1 MTNTPTFCRSGLIFL
16 GCALLALPCGA
27 GAQDFLNALKQG
39 AAVQRRAATTGE
51 PAQLPTPAASA
62 AGSDTATPAET
73 PAPAPAPI
81 PGGKPFRVPMPTG
94 NVSAEAPAT
103 ETPKPA
109 TAPLAAPILPTKAKP
124 VTVDPV
130 PIVTTEGGV
139 RVAAPPE
146 ANAKPVPGVILRF
159 ENADITDV
167 VQAIMG
173 DALKLNYMIDPTVQ
187 GRITLQST
195 GNVSAGD
202 LYNILESV
210 LQLHGIAIV
219 RDGKLYKVIRDVQA
233 NRDATLTAAG
243 TNSPVVQVIPLQ
255 FVQASALLA
264 SVKTVLGQQALVA
277 NDPTNRHLIVVDRA
291 QNVAKVLEIVSM
303 LDVDYLARV
312 RIRLVDIVK
321 GDATELAKEMDT
333 LFRTSGLFNWPGT
346 EGNKVYFLPIMRMN
360 AILVAAANDS
370 MAEAAEKWIRTL
382 DDEPKNGLGATV
394 HVYPVIN
401 SNAAHLADL
410 LRQLYG
416 GAPTPSVGPAQQPSS
431 SLSSPTGQT
440 GALGATTSGSTTAS
454 DPSRVVL
461 RGSST
466 GSTLAGNVQIIADEA
481 TNSLVIRASPQDYLQ
496 IRRIIDRIDTV
507 ARQVLI
513 QVMVAEVDLSDKLQ
527 YGVEWW
533 LKGLK
538 FSANGKTSNAQ
549 AALDTGLIA
558 PTVNPLTTAVP
569 ENTSTGFNYLI
580 FNKAGDITGLFNLLA
595 TNTNVNI
602 LSAPHVLASDGKTAK
617 IEVGTEE
624 PVVTQTVSTPTSTI
638 SGATTTT
645 SNSVQYR
652 PTGILLEVK
661 PTINASGLVNLNMT
675 QEVSSRG
682 TDVTVGGSS
691 YPSFTKR
698 KVSTEVTIEEGKT
711 LVVAGLIQD
720 RGDKSNQGVPLLKD
734 VPIFGT
740 LFGTQK
746 KLTDKTELLIAITPF
761 VVRDKTEAEKITRD
775 FRESLG
781 ELKQRLGTL
790 KLMKP
795 AVEPVEV
802 TP

>member
-1 MTNTPTFCRSGLIFL
+1 MTDMLKSRCLSLALCGMIC
-16 GCALLALPCGA
+16 CALPQAAAAQGLLEALQKQQAKRAQA
-27 GAQDFLNALKQG
+27 G
-39 AAVQRRAATTGE
+39 
-51 PAQLPTPAASA
+51 ASA
-62 AGSDTATPAET
+62 AETPP
-73 PAPAPAPI
+73 PAPA
-81 PGGKPFRVPMPTG
+81 V
-94 NVSAEAPAT
+94 
-103 ETPKPA
+103 
-109 TAPLAAPILPTKAKP
+109 PLA
-124 VTVDPV
+124 
-130 PIVTTEGGV
+130 
-139 RVAAPPE
+139 
-146 ANAKPVPGVILRF
+146 AKPVPAPSLGPARPVPAAPVAAVAVDQAPVVGKENGVRIARPPEASAKSVPGTILRF
-159 ENADITDV
+159 ENADIHDV
-167 VQAIMG
+167 VQAILG
-173 DALKLNYMIDPTVQ
+173 DALRLNYLVDPTVQ

-195 GNVSAGD
+195 GNVSAAD
-202 LYNILESV
+202 IYNILENA
-210 LQLHGIAIV
+210 LQLHGISIV

-233 NRDATLTAAG
+233 NRDVGLTAAG
-243 TNSPVVQVIPLQ
+243 ESSPVTQVIPLQ

-264 SVKTVLGQQALVA
+264 SAKSVLGQQALVA

-291 QNVAKVLEIVSM
+291 QNVAKVIELVAM

-312 RIRLVDIVK
+312 RIRLVDIAK

-346 EGNKVYFLPIMRMN
+346 EGNKVYFLPIVRMN

-370 MAEAAEKWIRTL
+370 MIDAAEKWIRTL
-382 DDEPKNGLGATV
+382 DDEPKNGLGAMV
-394 HVYPVIN
+394 HVYPVNN
-401 SNAAHLADL
+401 SNATHLANL

-416 GAPTPSVGPAQQPSS
+416 GAATQTTGPAQQPSS
-431 SLSSPTGQT
+431 SLSSPTGQAQTPAT
-440 GALGATTSGSTTAS
+440 GPAATT

-461 RGSST
+461 RGSGAS
-466 GSTLAGNVQIIADEA
+466 GGNLAGNVQIIADEA

-513 QVMVAEVDLSDKLQ
+513 QVMVAEVELTDKLQ

-533 LKGLK
+533 LKNLT
-538 FSANGKTSNAQ
+538 FSSGGKSWAAQ
-549 AALDTGLIA
+549 AGLDTGLVSPAAAVSPVATA
-558 PTVNPLTTAVP
+558 PADGVA
-569 ENTSTGFNYLI
+569 SGFNYLI

-624 PVVTQTVSTPTSTI
+624 PVITQTVSTPTSTVG
-638 SGATTTT
+638 GATTTT

-675 QEVSSRG
+675 QEVSARG
-682 TDVTVGGSS
+682 TSVSVGGSI

-720 RGDKSNQGVPLLKD
+720 NGENAHQGVPFLKD
-734 VPIFGT
+734 VPVFGT
-740 LFGTQK
+740 LFGTK
-746 KLTDKTELLIAITPF
+746 SNTTKKTELLIAITPF
-761 VVRDKTEAEKITRD
+761 VVRNKTEAEQVSRE
-775 FRESLG
+775 FRESLAD
-781 ELKQRLGTL
+781 LKQRMGTL
-790 KLMKP
+790 KLMAP
-795 AVEPVEV
+795 GEQQAEV
-802 TP
+802 VPQ

>member
-1 MTNTPTFCRSGLIFL
+1 MTDNHKPCWPPLVLAGLI
-16 GCALLALPCGA
+16 LLASPLGA
-27 GAQDFLNALKQG
+27 GAQDFLQALKQG
-39 AAVQRRAATTGE
+39 ASAQRKAAAANA
-51 PAQLPTPAASA
+51 PAPTPPLPPAASPFSA
-62 AGSDTATPAET
+62 APVAQPVPAAKMAAPAAAAAQPQTVE
-73 PAPAPAPI
+73 PAP
-81 PGGKPFRVPMPTG
+81 V
-94 NVSAEAPAT
+94 V
-103 ETPKPA
+103 
-109 TAPLAAPILPTKAKP
+109 TK
-124 VTVDPV
+124 
-130 PIVTTEGGV
+130 EGGV
-139 RVAAPPE
+139 RVARPAE
-146 ANAKPVPGVILRF
+146 ASAKPVPGVILRF
-159 ENADITDV
+159 ENADIHDV
-167 VQAIMG
+167 VQAILG

-187 GRITLQST
+187 GRITLQSA
-195 GNVSAGD
+195 GNVSAAD
-202 LYNILESV
+202 IYNILESV
-210 LQLHGIAIV
+210 LQLHGISIV
-219 RDGKLYKVIRDVQA
+219 RDGKLYKIVRDVQA
-233 NRDATLTAAG
+233 NRDVGLTAAG
-243 TNSPVVQVIPLQ
+243 ENSPVVQVIPLQ

-264 SVKTVLGQQALVA
+264 SVKAVLGQQALVA

-291 QNVAKVLEIVSM
+291 QNVAKVLEIVAM

-312 RIRLVDIVK
+312 RIRLIDIAK

-346 EGNKVYFLPIMRMN
+346 EGNKVYFLPILRMN
-360 AILVAAANDS
+360 SILVAAANDS
-370 MAEAAEKWIRTL
+370 MIDAAEKWIRTL
-382 DDEPKNGLGATV
+382 DDEPKNGLGELV

-401 SNAAHLADL
+401 SNATHLANL

-416 GAPTPSVGPAQQPSS
+416 GAPTQTTGPAQQPSS

-440 GALGATTSGSTTAS
+440 ATPANTAQAGVAN

-461 RGSST
+461 RGSGAS
-466 GSTLAGNVQIIADEA
+466 GGNLAGNVQIIADEA

-513 QVMVAEVDLSDKLQ
+513 QVMVAEVGLSDKLQ

-538 FSANGKTSNAQ
+538 FSANGKTWNAQ
-549 AALDTGLIA
+549 AGLDTGLVSPA
-558 PTVNPLTTAVP
+558 ADANPVTTSP
-569 ENTSTGFNYLI
+569 GDNTGVASGFNYLI

-595 TNTNVNI
+595 TNTDVNI

-624 PVVTQTVSTPTSTI
+624 PVVTQTVSTPTSTV

-682 TDVTVGGSS
+682 TNVSVGGSI

-720 RGDKSNQGVPLLKD
+720 RGDKSNQGVPGLKD
-734 VPIFGT
+734 VPVFGA

-746 KLTDKTELLIAITPF
+746 NQTDKTELLIAITPF

-775 FRESLG
+775 FRESLTD
-781 ELKQRLGTL
+781 LKQRLGTL
-790 KLMKP
+790 QLMKP
-795 AVEPVEV
+795 ALQAVPEV

>member
-1 MTNTPTFCRSGLIFL
+1 MTDTRKSCWSALAFAGLVMFA
-16 GCALLALPCGA
+16 CPFGA
-27 GAQDFLNALKQG
+27 GAQDLMQVLKQN
-39 AAVQRRAATTGE
+39 AAAQRKAANLPE
-51 PAQLPTPAASA
+51 PAAAPVAPAPAA
-62 AGSDTATPAET
+62 PALAPT
-73 PAPAPAPI
+73 PAPAPAAPLSAA
-81 PGGKPFRVPMPTG
+81 PAAAKPAPALPQAQAAPAAAKV
-94 NVSAEAPAT
+94 EAPA
-103 ETPKPA
+103 
-109 TAPLAAPILPTKAKP
+109 P
-124 VTVDPV
+124 V
-130 PIVTTEGGV
+130 VTSDNGV
-139 RVAAPPE
+139 RVARPGE
-146 ANAKPVPGVILRF
+146 ASGKPVPGVILRF
-159 ENADITDV
+159 ENADINDV
-167 VQAIMG
+167 VQAILG
-173 DALKLNYMIDPTVQ
+173 DALKLNYMIDPTIQ
-187 GRITLQST
+187 GRITLQSA
-195 GNVSAGD
+195 GNVSAAD

-210 LQLHGIAIV
+210 LQLHGISIV
-219 RDGKLYKVIRDVQA
+219 RDGKLYKIVRDVQA
-233 NRDATLTAAG
+233 NRDVGLTAAG
-243 TNSPVVQVIPLQ
+243 ENSPVVQVIPLQ

-264 SVKTVLGQQALVA
+264 SVKAVLGQQAIVA

-291 QNVAKVLEIVSM
+291 QNVAKALEIVTM

-312 RIRLVDIVK
+312 RIRLIDIAK

-346 EGNKVYFLPIMRMN
+346 EGNKVYFLPILRMN

-370 MAEAAEKWIRTL
+370 MIEAAEKWIRTL
-382 DDEPKNGLGATV
+382 DDEPKNGLGAMV

-416 GAPTPSVGPAQQPSS
+416 AAPTPQTGPAQQPSS
-431 SLSSPTGQT
+431 SLSAPTGQ
-440 GALGATTSGSTTAS
+440 STTPGMTPTTTTNT

-461 RGSST
+461 RGSGAS
-466 GSTLAGNVQIIADEA
+466 GGTLAGNVQIIADES

-513 QVMVAEVDLSDKLQ
+513 QVMVAEIGLSDKLQ

-538 FSANGKTSNAQ
+538 FSANGKTWNAQ
-549 AALDTGLIA
+549 AGLDTGLVSPA
-558 PTVNPLTTAVP
+558 ADANPVTTSPGDNSGVA
-569 ENTSTGFNYLI
+569 SGFNYMI

-624 PVVTQTVSTPTSTI
+624 PVVTQTVSTPTSTV

-682 TDVTVGGSS
+682 TSVLVGGSS
-691 YPSFTKR
+691 YPVFTKR

-720 RGDKSNQGVPLLKD
+720 RGDKSNQGVPGLKD

-746 KLTDKTELLIAITPF
+746 NQTDKTELLIAITPF
-761 VVRDKTEAEKITRD
+761 VVRDKSEAEKITRD
-775 FRESLG
+775 FRESLTD
-781 ELKQRLGTL
+781 LKQRLGSL
-790 KLMKP
+790 QLMKP
-795 AVEPVEV
+795 AIQQSEV

>member
-1 MTNTPTFCRSGLIFL
+1 MTDKLKSRCLSLALCGMIC
-16 GCALLALPCGA
+16 CALPQAAAAQGLLEALQKQQAKRAQA
-27 GAQDFLNALKQG
+27 GA
-39 AAVQRRAATTGE
+39 
-51 PAQLPTPAASA
+51 PAAETPPPAPAVPLA
-62 AGSDTATPAET
+62 AK
-73 PAPAPAPI
+73 PAPAPSLGPARP
-81 PGGKPFRVPMPTG
+81 VP
-94 NVSAEAPAT
+94 
-103 ETPKPA
+103 
-109 TAPLAAPILPTKAKP
+109 AAPVAAVAVDQAP
-124 VTVDPV
+124 VVGK
-130 PIVTTEGGV
+130 ENGV
-139 RVAAPPE
+139 RIARPPE
-146 ANAKPVPGVILRF
+146 ASAKSVPGTILRF
-159 ENADITDV
+159 ENADIHDV
-167 VQAIMG
+167 VQAILG
-173 DALKLNYMIDPTVQ
+173 DALRLNYLVDPTVQ

-195 GNVSAGD
+195 GNVSAAD
-202 LYNILESV
+202 IYNILENA
-210 LQLHGIAIV
+210 LQLHGISIV

-233 NRDATLTAAG
+233 NRDVGLTAAG
-243 TNSPVVQVIPLQ
+243 ESSPVTQVIPLQ

-264 SVKTVLGQQALVA
+264 SVKSVLGQQALVA

-291 QNVAKVLEIVSM
+291 QNVAKVIELVAM

-312 RIRLVDIVK
+312 RIRLVDIAK

-346 EGNKVYFLPIMRMN
+346 EGNKVYFLPIVRMN

-370 MAEAAEKWIRTL
+370 MIDAAEKWIRTL
-382 DDEPKNGLGATV
+382 DDEPKNGLGAMV
-394 HVYPVIN
+394 HVYPVNN
-401 SNAAHLADL
+401 SNATHLANL

-416 GAPTPSVGPAQQPSS
+416 GAATQTTGPAQQPSS

-440 GALGATTSGSTTAS
+440 QTPATGQTATT

-461 RGSST
+461 RGSGAS
-466 GSTLAGNVQIIADEA
+466 GGNLAGNVQIIADEA

-513 QVMVAEVDLSDKLQ
+513 QVMVAEVELTDKLQ

-533 LKGLK
+533 LKNLT
-538 FSANGKTSNAQ
+538 FSSGGKSWAAQ
-549 AALDTGLIA
+549 AGLDTGLVSPAAAVSPVATA
-558 PTVNPLTTAVP
+558 PADGVA
-569 ENTSTGFNYLI
+569 SGFNYLI

-624 PVVTQTVSTPTSTI
+624 PVITQTVSTPTSTVG
-638 SGATTTT
+638 GATTTT

-675 QEVSSRG
+675 QEVSARG
-682 TDVTVGGSS
+682 TSVSVGGSI

-720 RGDKSNQGVPLLKD
+720 NGENAHQGVPFLKD
-734 VPIFGT
+734 VPVFGT
-740 LFGTQK
+740 LFGTK
-746 KLTDKTELLIAITPF
+746 SNTTKKTELLIAITPF
-761 VVRDKTEAEKITRD
+761 VVRNKTEAEQVSRE
-775 FRESLG
+775 FRESLAD
-781 ELKQRLGTL
+781 LKQRMGTL
-790 KLMKP
+790 KLMAP
-795 AVEPVEV
+795 GEQQAEV
-802 TP
+802 VPQ

>member
-1 MTNTPTFCRSGLIFL
+1 MTDKPKFRLSLVLMLCVLPQAVAAQSLLEALQKQQAQRAPAAAPVPATNPAAPTVPPAPTFSP
-16 GCALLALPCGA
+16 AL
-27 GAQDFLNALKQG
+27 
-39 AAVQRRAATTGE
+39 V
-51 PAQLPTPAASA
+51 
-62 AGSDTATPAET
+62 
-73 PAPAPAPI
+73 PAPAAAAAEP
-81 PGGKPFRVPMPTG
+81 PTVVKENG
-94 NVSAEAPAT
+94 IRIARPAEA
-103 ETPKPA
+103 
-109 TAPLAAPILPTKAKP
+109 TA
-124 VTVDPV
+124 
-130 PIVTTEGGV
+130 
-139 RVAAPPE
+139 RSM
-146 ANAKPVPGVILRF
+146 PGTILRF
-159 ENADITDV
+159 ENADVHDI
-167 VQAIMG
+167 VQAILG
-173 DALKLNYMIDPTVQ
+173 DALHLNYMVDPTVQ

-195 GNVSAGD
+195 GNVSAAD
-202 LYNILESV
+202 LYNILENA
-210 LQLHGIAIV
+210 LQLHGISIV

-233 NRDATLTAAG
+233 NRDVGMIAAG
-243 TNSPVVQVIPLQ
+243 ENSPVTQVIPLQ

-264 SVKTVLGQQALVA
+264 SVKSVLGQQALVA

-291 QNVAKVLEIVSM
+291 QNVAKVIDIVAM

-312 RIRLVDIVK
+312 RIRLVDVAK

-346 EGNKVYFLPIMRMN
+346 EGNKVYFLPITRMN

-370 MAEAAEKWIRTL
+370 MIEAAEKWIRTL
-382 DDEPKNGLGATV
+382 DDEPKNGLGAMV
-394 HVYPVIN
+394 HVYPVNN
-401 SNAAHLADL
+401 SNATHLANL

-416 GAPTPSVGPAQQPSS
+416 GAATQTTGPAQQPSS

-440 GALGATTSGSTTAS
+440 QTPAAGQTATT

-461 RGSST
+461 RGSGT
-466 GSTLAGNVQIIADEA
+466 GGGALASNVQIIADEA

-513 QVMVAEVDLSDKLQ
+513 QVMVAEVGLSDKLQ

-533 LKGLK
+533 LKNLT
-538 FSANGKTSNAQ
+538 FSANGKRWAAQ
-549 AALDTGLIA
+549 GGLDTGLVSPAADANPVTSA
-558 PTVNPLTTAVP
+558 PADGVA
-569 ENTSTGFNYLI
+569 SGFNYLI

-595 TNTNVNI
+595 TNTDVNI

-617 IEVGTEE
+617 IEVGSEE
-624 PVVTQTVSTPTSTI
+624 PVVTQTVSTPTTTSTTGI
-638 SGATTTT
+638 TT

-682 TDVTVGGSS
+682 TNVSVGGSI

-734 VPIFGT
+734 VPVFGT

-746 KLTDKTELLIAITPF
+746 NQTEKTELLIAITPF
-761 VVRDKTEAEKITRD
+761 VVRNKGEAEKISRE
-775 FRESLG
+775 FRESLAD
-781 ELKQRLGTL
+781 LKQRMGDI
-790 KLMKP
+790 KLMAP
-795 AVEPVEV
+795 AEQPAEV
-802 TP
+802 VTQ

>member
-1 MTNTPTFCRSGLIFL
+1 MTDKHKFRCLNLALAGMIC
-16 GCALLALPCGA
+16 CALPQAA
-27 GAQDFLNALKQG
+27 GAQGLLEALQKQQ
-39 AAVQRRAATTGE
+39 ALQR
-51 PAQLPTPAASA
+51 PPAAAPAAEASA
-62 AGSDTATPAET
+62 PAAPATPATVPLAAT
-73 PAPAPAPI
+73 PAPTLAPAPA
-81 PGGKPFRVPMPTG
+81 KL
-94 NVSAEAPAT
+94 A
-103 ETPKPA
+103 KPA
-109 TAPLAAPILPTKAKP
+109 AQPAVAPGIPVADQAPTVTK
-124 VTVDPV
+124 
-130 PIVTTEGGV
+130 ENGV
-139 RVAAPPE
+139 RVARPAE
-146 ANAKPVPGVILRF
+146 ATAKSMPGTILRF
-159 ENADITDV
+159 ENADIHDI
-167 VQAIMG
+167 VQAVLG
-173 DALKLNYMIDPTVQ
+173 DALRLNYMVDPSVQ

-195 GNVSAGD
+195 GNVSAAD
-202 LYNILESV
+202 IYNILENA
-210 LQLHGIAIV
+210 LQLHGISIV

-233 NRDATLTAAG
+233 NRDVGLIAAG
-243 TNSPVVQVIPLQ
+243 ENSPVTQVIPLQ

-264 SVKTVLGQQALVA
+264 SVKSVLGQQALVA

-291 QNVAKVLEIVSM
+291 QNVAKVIEMVSL

-312 RIRLVDIVK
+312 RIRLVDIAK

-346 EGNKVYFLPIMRMN
+346 EGNKVYFLPIVRMN

-370 MAEAAEKWIRTL
+370 MIDAAEKWIRTL
-382 DDEPKNGLGATV
+382 DDEPKNGLGAMV
-394 HVYPVIN
+394 HVYPVNN
-401 SNAAHLADL
+401 SNATHLANL

-416 GAPTPSVGPAQQPSS
+416 GAATQTSGPAQQPSS
-431 SLSSPTGQT
+431 SLSSPTSQTQTPATGQT
-440 GALGATTSGSTTAS
+440 ATT

-461 RGSST
+461 RGSGAS
-466 GSTLAGNVQIIADEA
+466 GGNLAGNVQIIADEA

-513 QVMVAEVDLSDKLQ
+513 QVMVVEVGLSDKLQ

-533 LKGLK
+533 LKNLA
-538 FSANGKTSNAQ
+538 FSSGGKSWAAQ
-549 AALDTGLIA
+549 AGLDTGLVSPA
-558 PTVNPLTTAVP
+558 ADANPVTTSPGDTGVA
-569 ENTSTGFNYLI
+569 SGFNYLI

-595 TNTNVNI
+595 SNTDMNI

-682 TDVTVGGSS
+682 TDVKVGGSS

-720 RGDKSNQGVPLLKD
+720 RGDNSHQGVPMLKD

-740 LFGTQK
+740 LFGTK
-746 KLTDKTELLIAITPF
+746 SNTTNKTELLIAITPF
-761 VVRDKTEAEKITRD
+761 VVRNKTEAEHISSE
-775 FRESLG
+775 FRESLAD
-781 ELKQRLGTL
+781 LKQRMSSI
-790 KLMKP
+790 KLMAP
-795 AVEPVEV
+795 AEQKAEAV
-802 TP
+802 TQ

>member
-1 MTNTPTFCRSGLIFL
+1 MTDKLEFHCLSLTLAGMIC
-16 GCALLALPCGA
+16 CALPQVAAAQGLLEAL
-27 GAQDFLNALKQG
+27 QKQQ
-39 AAVQRRAATTGE
+39 AKRA
-51 PAQLPTPAASA
+51 PA
-62 AGSDTATPAET
+62 
-73 PAPAPAPI
+73 APAPAPE
-81 PGGKPFRVPMPTG
+81 
-94 NVSAEAPAT
+94 AAAPA
-103 ETPKPA
+103 
-109 TAPLAAPILPTKAKP
+109 AAPF
-124 VTVDPV
+124 
-130 PIVTTEGGV
+130 
-139 RVAAPPE
+139 AAPP
-146 ANAKPVPGVILRF
+146 APTLAPSPAKIAKPAVAQPGAVAPGIPVADQAPTVTKENGVRIARPAEATAKSMPGTILRF
-159 ENADITDV
+159 ENADIHDI
-167 VQAIMG
+167 VQAVLG
-173 DALKLNYMIDPTVQ
+173 DALRLNYMVDPSVQ

-195 GNVSAGD
+195 GNVSAAD
-202 LYNILESV
+202 IYNILENA
-210 LQLHGIAIV
+210 LQLHGISIV

-233 NRDATLTAAG
+233 NRDVGLIAAG
-243 TNSPVVQVIPLQ
+243 ENSPVTQVIPLQ

-264 SVKTVLGQQALVA
+264 SVKSVLGQQALVA

-291 QNVAKVLEIVSM
+291 QNVAKVLEMVAL

-312 RIRLVDIVK
+312 RIRLVDIAK

-346 EGNKVYFLPIMRMN
+346 EGNKVYFLPIVRMN

-370 MAEAAEKWIRTL
+370 MIEAAEKWIRTL
-382 DDEPKNGLGATV
+382 DDEPKNGLGAMV
-394 HVYPVIN
+394 HVYPVNN
-401 SNAAHLADL
+401 SNATHLANL

-416 GAPTPSVGPAQQPSS
+416 GAATQTTGPAQQPSS
-431 SLSSPTGQT
+431 SLSSPTGQAQT
-440 GALGATTSGSTTAS
+440 PATT

-461 RGSST
+461 RGST
-466 GSTLAGNVQIIADEA
+466 GGGTLASNVQIIADEA

-513 QVMVAEVDLSDKLQ
+513 QVMVAEVGLSDKLQ

-533 LKGLK
+533 LKNLT
-538 FSANGKTSNAQ
+538 FSSGGKSWAAQ
-549 AALDTGLIA
+549 AGLDTGLVSPAAAANPTTSA
-558 PTVNPLTTAVP
+558 PADGVA
-569 ENTSTGFNYLI
+569 SGFNYLI

-595 TNTNVNI
+595 TNTDVNI

-617 IEVGTEE
+617 IEVGSEE
-624 PVVTQTVSTPTSTI
+624 PVITQTVSTPTTVASTGI
-638 SGATTTT
+638 TT

-682 TDVTVGGSS
+682 TNVSVGGSV

-746 KLTDKTELLIAITPF
+746 NQFDKTELLIAITPF
-761 VVRDKTEAEKITRD
+761 VVRNKNEAEQITRE
-775 FRESLG
+775 FRESLAD
-781 ELKQRLGTL
+781 LKQRMGAL
-790 KLMKP
+790 KLMAPGEQKAE
-795 AVEPVEV
+795 AV
-802 TP
+802 TQ

>member
-1 MTNTPTFCRSGLIFL
+1 MTDTLKFRCLSLALSGLIC
-16 GCALLALPCGA
+16 CALPQVAAAQGLLEAL
-27 GAQDFLNALKQG
+27 QKQQ
-39 AAVQRRAATTGE
+39 AKRS
-51 PAQLPTPAASA
+51 ASA
-62 AGSDTATPAET
+62 A
-73 PAPAPAPI
+73 APAPAP
-81 PGGKPFRVPMPTG
+81 
-94 NVSAEAPAT
+94 EAPAA
-103 ETPKPA
+103 PVVPPAPPVPLLAPAPAKLAKPA
-109 TAPLAAPILPTKAKP
+109 AQAAAQPAVAPGIPVADQAPP
-124 VTVDPV
+124 VTK
-130 PIVTTEGGV
+130 ENGV
-139 RVAAPPE
+139 RIARPAE
-146 ANAKPVPGVILRF
+146 ATAKSMPGTILRF
-159 ENADITDV
+159 ENADIHDV
-167 VQAIMG
+167 VQAILG
-173 DALKLNYMIDPTVQ
+173 DALRLNYMVDPSVQ

-195 GNVSAGD
+195 GNVSAAD
-202 LYNILESV
+202 IYNILENA
-210 LQLHGIAIV
+210 LQLHGISIV

-233 NRDATLTAAG
+233 NRDVGLTAAG
-243 TNSPVVQVIPLQ
+243 ENSPVTQVIPLQ

-264 SVKTVLGQQALVA
+264 SVKSVLGQQALIA

-291 QNVAKVLEIVSM
+291 QNVAKVLEVVAM

-312 RIRLVDIVK
+312 RIRLVDVAK

-346 EGNKVYFLPIMRMN
+346 EGNKVYFLPIVRMN

-370 MAEAAEKWIRTL
+370 MIEAAEKWIRTL
-382 DDEPKNGLGATV
+382 DDEPKNGLGAMV
-394 HVYPVIN
+394 HVYPVKN
-401 SNAAHLADL
+401 SNATHLANL

-416 GAPTPSVGPAQQPSS
+416 GAATQTTGPAQQPSS
-431 SLSSPTGQT
+431 SLSSPTGQAQT
-440 GALGATTSGSTTAS
+440 PATTGPTATT

-461 RGSST
+461 RGST
-466 GSTLAGNVQIIADEA
+466 GGGTLASNVQIIADEA

-513 QVMVAEVDLSDKLQ
+513 QVMVAEVGLSDKLQ

-533 LKGLK
+533 LKNLT
-538 FSANGKTSNAQ
+538 FSSGGKSWAAQ
-549 AALDTGLIA
+549 AGLDTGLVSPAAAANPVAGA
-558 PTVNPLTTAVP
+558 PADGVA
-569 ENTSTGFNYLI
+569 SGFNYLI

-595 TNTNVNI
+595 TNTDVNI

-617 IEVGTEE
+617 IEVGSEE
-624 PVVTQTVSTPTSTI
+624 PVITQTVSTPTTVASTGI
-638 SGATTTT
+638 TT

-682 TDVTVGGSS
+682 TNVSVGGSV

-711 LVVAGLIQD
+711 LVVAVLIQD

-746 KLTDKTELLIAITPF
+746 NQFDKTELLIAITPF
-761 VVRDKTEAEKITRD
+761 VVRNKNEAEQITRE
-775 FRESLG
+775 FRESLAD
-781 ELKQRLGTL
+781 LKQRMGSLR
-790 KLMKP
+790 LMAPTEQKAE
-795 AVEPVEV
+795 AVPQ
-802 TP
+802 

>member
-1 MTNTPTFCRSGLIFL
+1 MTDNHKPCWPLPVLAGLV
-16 GCALLALPCGA
+16 LLASPLGA
-27 GAQDFLNALKQG
+27 GAQDFLQALKQG
-39 AAVQRRAATTGE
+39 ANAQRKAPPAV
-51 PAQLPTPAASA
+51 PAPTPAPVPPPPPPPPPPLPPLPPLAPAASPFSA
-62 AGSDTATPAET
+62 APV
-73 PAPAPAPI
+73 APAPA
-81 PGGKPFRVPMPTG
+81 
-94 NVSAEAPAT
+94 
-103 ETPKPA
+103 
-109 TAPLAAPILPTKAKP
+109 AAAAKP
-124 VTVDPV
+124 DSVEQAPVVTK
-130 PIVTTEGGV
+130 EGGV
-139 RVAAPPE
+139 RVARPAE
-146 ANAKPVPGVILRF
+146 ASAKPVPGVILRF
-159 ENADITDV
+159 ENADIHDV
-167 VQAIMG
+167 AQAILG

-187 GRITLQST
+187 GRITLQSA
-195 GNVSAGD
+195 GNVSAAD
-202 LYNILESV
+202 IYNILESV
-210 LQLHGIAIV
+210 LQLHGISIV
-219 RDGKLYKVIRDVQA
+219 RDGKLYKIVRDVQA
-233 NRDATLTAAG
+233 NRDVGLTAAG
-243 TNSPVVQVIPLQ
+243 ENSPVVQVIPLQ

-264 SVKTVLGQQALVA
+264 SVKAVLGQQALVA

-291 QNVAKVLEIVSM
+291 QNVGKVLEIVAM

-312 RIRLVDIVK
+312 RIRLLDVAK

-346 EGNKVYFLPIMRMN
+346 EGNKVYFLPIVRMN

-370 MAEAAEKWIRTL
+370 MIDAAEKWIHTL
-382 DDEPKNGLGATV
+382 DDEPKNGLGAMV
-394 HVYPVIN
+394 HVYPVNN
-401 SNAAHLADL
+401 SNATHLANL

-416 GAPTPSVGPAQQPSS
+416 GAPTQTTGPAQQPSS
-431 SLSSPTGQT
+431 SLSSPTSQT
-440 GALGATTSGSTTAS
+440 ATPANTAQAAAAN

-461 RGSST
+461 RGSSAS
-466 GSTLAGNVQIIADEA
+466 GALANNVQIIADEA

-513 QVMVAEVDLSDKLQ
+513 QVMVAEVELTDKLQ

-538 FSANGKTSNAQ
+538 FSANGKTWNAQ
-549 AALDTGLIA
+549 AGLDTGLVSPA
-558 PTVNPLTTAVP
+558 ADANPVTTSP
-569 ENTSTGFNYLI
+569 GDNTGVASGFNYLI

-595 TNTNVNI
+595 TNTSVNI

-617 IEVGTEE
+617 IEVGSEE

-638 SGATTTT
+638 GGATTTT

-675 QEVSSRG
+675 QEVSARG
-682 TDVTVGGSS
+682 TPVTVGGSS

-720 RGDKSNQGVPLLKD
+720 NGDNAHQGVPFLKD
-734 VPIFGT
+734 VPVFGT
-740 LFGTQK
+740 LFGTK
-746 KLTDKTELLIAITPF
+746 SNTTKKTELLIAITPF
-761 VVRDKTEAEKITRD
+761 VVRNKTEAEQVSRE

-781 ELKQRLGTL
+781 ELKERMSTFKMMQ
-790 KLMKP
+790 P
-795 AVEPVEV
+795 ALQSAAEV

>member
-1 MTNTPTFCRSGLIFL
+1 MTDKHKFRCLS
-16 GCALLALPCGA
+16 LALA
-27 GAQDFLNALKQG
+27 GMICSALPQAAAAQGLLEALQKQQ
-39 AAVQRRAATTGE
+39 AKR
-51 PAQLPTPAASA
+51 S
-62 AGSDTATPAET
+62 
-73 PAPAPAPI
+73 APAPAAPAAEA
-81 PGGKPFRVPMPTG
+81 
-94 NVSAEAPAT
+94 SAPAAPAT
-103 ETPKPA
+103 PA
-109 TAPLAAPILPTKAKP
+109 AAPLAATPAPTLAPAPAKLAKP
-124 VTVDPV
+124 AVQAAAQPAVAPGIPVADQAPTVTK
-130 PIVTTEGGV
+130 ENGV
-139 RVAAPPE
+139 RVARPAE
-146 ANAKPVPGVILRF
+146 ATAKSMPGTILRF
-159 ENADITDV
+159 ENADIHDI
-167 VQAIMG
+167 VQAVLG
-173 DALKLNYMIDPTVQ
+173 DALRLNYMVDPSVQ

-195 GNVSAGD
+195 GNVSAAD
-202 LYNILESV
+202 IYNILENA
-210 LQLHGIAIV
+210 LQLHGISIV

-233 NRDATLTAAG
+233 NRDVGLIAAG
-243 TNSPVVQVIPLQ
+243 ENSPVTQVIPLQ

-264 SVKTVLGQQALVA
+264 SVKSVLGQQALVA

-291 QNVAKVLEIVSM
+291 QNVAKVIEMVAL

-312 RIRLVDIVK
+312 RIRLVDIAK

-346 EGNKVYFLPIMRMN
+346 EGNKVYFLPIVRMN

-370 MAEAAEKWIRTL
+370 MIDAAEKWIRTL
-382 DDEPKNGLGATV
+382 DDEPKTGLGAMV
-394 HVYPVIN
+394 HVYPVNN
-401 SNAAHLADL
+401 SNATHLANL

-416 GAPTPSVGPAQQPSS
+416 GAATQTTGPAQQPSS
-431 SLSSPTGQT
+431 SLSSPTSQT
-440 GALGATTSGSTTAS
+440 QTPATGPAATT

-461 RGSST
+461 RGSGTS
-466 GSTLAGNVQIIADEA
+466 GGNLAGNVQIIADEA

-513 QVMVAEVDLSDKLQ
+513 QVMVAEVDLTDKLQ

-533 LKGLK
+533 LKNLT
-538 FSANGKTSNAQ
+538 FSSGGKSWAAQ
-549 AALDTGLIA
+549 AGLDTGLVSPAAAANPVTTSPGDNTGIA
-558 PTVNPLTTAVP
+558 
-569 ENTSTGFNYLI
+569 SGFNYLI

-595 TNTNVNI
+595 TNTSVNI

-624 PVVTQTVSTPTSTI
+624 PVVTQTVSTPTTTI
-638 SGATTTT
+638 GGATTTT

-698 KVSTEVTIEEGKT
+698 KVATEVTIEEGKT

-720 RGDKSNQGVPLLKD
+720 RGNKSNQGVPLLKD

-746 KLTDKTELLIAITPF
+746 NQTDKTELLIAITPF
-761 VVRDKTEAEKITRD
+761 VVRNKTEAEQITRE
-775 FRESLG
+775 FRESLTD
-781 ELKQRLGTL
+781 LKQRMGSI
-790 KLMKP
+790 KLMTP
-795 AVEPVEV
+795 GEQRAEAV

>member
-1 MTNTPTFCRSGLIFL
+1 MIC
-16 GCALLALPCGA
+16 CALPQVAAAQGLLEAL
-27 GAQDFLNALKQG
+27 QKQQ
-39 AAVQRRAATTGE
+39 AKRA
-51 PAQLPTPAASA
+51 PA
-62 AGSDTATPAET
+62 
-73 PAPAPAPI
+73 APAPAPE
-81 PGGKPFRVPMPTG
+81 
-94 NVSAEAPAT
+94 AAAPA
-103 ETPKPA
+103 
-109 TAPLAAPILPTKAKP
+109 AAPF
-124 VTVDPV
+124 
-130 PIVTTEGGV
+130 
-139 RVAAPPE
+139 AAPP
-146 ANAKPVPGVILRF
+146 APTLAPSPAKIAKPAVAQPGAVAPGIPVADQAPTVTKENGVRIARPAEATAKSMPGTILRF
-159 ENADITDV
+159 ENADIHDI
-167 VQAIMG
+167 VQAVLG
-173 DALKLNYMIDPTVQ
+173 DALRLNYMVDPSVQ

-195 GNVSAGD
+195 GNVSAAD
-202 LYNILESV
+202 IYNILENA
-210 LQLHGIAIV
+210 LQLHGISIV

-233 NRDATLTAAG
+233 NRDVGLIAAG
-243 TNSPVVQVIPLQ
+243 ENSPVTQVIPLQ

-264 SVKTVLGQQALVA
+264 SVKSVLGQQALVA

-291 QNVAKVLEIVSM
+291 QNVAKVLEMVAL

-312 RIRLVDIVK
+312 RIRLVDIAK

-346 EGNKVYFLPIMRMN
+346 EGNKVYFLPIVRMN

-370 MAEAAEKWIRTL
+370 MIEAAEKWIRTL
-382 DDEPKNGLGATV
+382 DDEPKNGLGAMV
-394 HVYPVIN
+394 HVYPVNN
-401 SNAAHLADL
+401 SNATHLANL

-416 GAPTPSVGPAQQPSS
+416 GAATQTTGPAQQPSS
-431 SLSSPTGQT
+431 SLSSPTGQAQT
-440 GALGATTSGSTTAS
+440 PATT

-461 RGSST
+461 RGST
-466 GSTLAGNVQIIADEA
+466 GGGTLASNVQIIADEA

-513 QVMVAEVDLSDKLQ
+513 QVMVAEVGLSDKLQ

-533 LKGLK
+533 LKNLT
-538 FSANGKTSNAQ
+538 FSSGGKSWAAQ
-549 AALDTGLIA
+549 AGLDTGLVSPAAAANPTTSA
-558 PTVNPLTTAVP
+558 PADGVA
-569 ENTSTGFNYLI
+569 SGFNYLI

-595 TNTNVNI
+595 TNTDVNI

-617 IEVGTEE
+617 IEVGSEE
-624 PVVTQTVSTPTSTI
+624 PVITQTVSTPTTVASTGI
-638 SGATTTT
+638 TT

-682 TDVTVGGSS
+682 TNVSVGGSV

-746 KLTDKTELLIAITPF
+746 NQFDKTELLIAITPF
-761 VVRDKTEAEKITRD
+761 VVRNKNEAEQITRE
-775 FRESLG
+775 FRESLAD
-781 ELKQRLGTL
+781 LKQRMGAL
-790 KLMKP
+790 KLMAPGEQKAE
-795 AVEPVEV
+795 AV
-802 TP
+802 TQ

>member
-1 MTNTPTFCRSGLIFL
+1 MTDKLKSRCLSLALCGMIC
-16 GCALLALPCGA
+16 CALPQAAAAQGLLEALQKQQAKRAQA
-27 GAQDFLNALKQG
+27 GA
-39 AAVQRRAATTGE
+39 
-51 PAQLPTPAASA
+51 PAAETPPPAPAVPLA
-62 AGSDTATPAET
+62 AK
-73 PAPAPAPI
+73 PAPAPSLGPARP
-81 PGGKPFRVPMPTG
+81 VP
-94 NVSAEAPAT
+94 
-103 ETPKPA
+103 
-109 TAPLAAPILPTKAKP
+109 AAPVAP
-124 VTVDPV
+124 VAAVAVDQAPV
-130 PIVTTEGGV
+130 VGKENGV
-139 RVAAPPE
+139 RIARPPE
-146 ANAKPVPGVILRF
+146 ASAKSVPGTILRF
-159 ENADITDV
+159 ENADIHDV
-167 VQAIMG
+167 VQAILG
-173 DALKLNYMIDPTVQ
+173 DALRLNYLVDPTVQ

-195 GNVSAGD
+195 GNVSAAD
-202 LYNILESV
+202 IYNILENA
-210 LQLHGIAIV
+210 LQLHGISIV

-233 NRDATLTAAG
+233 NRDVGLIAAG
-243 TNSPVVQVIPLQ
+243 ENSPVTQVIPLQ

-264 SVKTVLGQQALVA
+264 SVKSVLGQQALVA

-291 QNVAKVLEIVSM
+291 QNVAKVIEMVSL

-312 RIRLVDIVK
+312 RIRLVDIAK

-346 EGNKVYFLPIMRMN
+346 EGNKVYFLPIVRMN

-370 MAEAAEKWIRTL
+370 MIDAAEKWIRTL
-382 DDEPKNGLGATV
+382 DDEPKNGLGAMV
-394 HVYPVIN
+394 HVYPVNN
-401 SNAAHLADL
+401 SNATHLANL

-416 GAPTPSVGPAQQPSS
+416 GAATQTTGPAQQPSS

-440 GALGATTSGSTTAS
+440 QTPATGQAATT

-461 RGSST
+461 RGSGTS
-466 GSTLAGNVQIIADEA
+466 GGNLAGNVQIIADEA

-513 QVMVAEVDLSDKLQ
+513 QVMVAEVGLSDKLQ

-533 LKGLK
+533 LKNLT
-538 FSANGKTSNAQ
+538 FSSDGKTWAAQ
-549 AALDTGLIA
+549 AGLDTGLVSPAAAANPVNSA
-558 PTVNPLTTAVP
+558 PANGVA
-569 ENTSTGFNYLI
+569 SGFNYLI

-595 TNTNVNI
+595 TNTDVNI

-624 PVVTQTVSTPTSTI
+624 PVVTQTVSTPTSTV

-720 RGDKSNQGVPLLKD
+720 RGDKSNQGVPVLKD

-746 KLTDKTELLIAITPF
+746 NQTDKTELLIAITPF
-761 VVRDKTEAEKITRD
+761 VVRNKNEAEKITRE
-775 FRESLG
+775 FRESLAD
-781 ELKQRLGTL
+781 LKQRMGTL
-790 KLMKP
+790 KLMAP
-795 AVEPVEV
+795 GEQQAEV
-802 TP
+802 VPQ

>member
-1 MTNTPTFCRSGLIFL
+1 MTDKPKFRCLSLVLMLWVLPQAVAAQSLLDALQKQQAQRAPAAVPAPAAPPAAPAAPLTVPPAPTFS
-16 GCALLALPCGA
+16 
-27 GAQDFLNALKQG
+27 
-39 AAVQRRAATTGE
+39 
-51 PAQLPTPAASA
+51 PAPAA
-62 AGSDTATPAET
+62 AET
-73 PAPAPAPI
+73 PPTVVKENGVRIARPAA
-81 PGGKPFRVPMPTG
+81 
-94 NVSAEAPAT
+94 
-103 ETPKPA
+103 A
-109 TAPLAAPILPTKAKP
+109 TA
-124 VTVDPV
+124 
-130 PIVTTEGGV
+130 
-139 RVAAPPE
+139 RSM
-146 ANAKPVPGVILRF
+146 PGTILRF
-159 ENADITDV
+159 ENADIHDI
-167 VQAIMG
+167 VQAILG
-173 DALKLNYMIDPTVQ
+173 DALHLNYMVDPTVQ

-195 GNVSAGD
+195 GNVSAAD
-202 LYNILESV
+202 IYNILENA
-210 LQLHGIAIV
+210 LQLHGISIV

-233 NRDATLTAAG
+233 NRDVGMTAAG
-243 TNSPVVQVIPLQ
+243 ENSPVTQVIPLQ

-264 SVKTVLGQQALVA
+264 SVKSVLGQQALVA

-291 QNVAKVLEIVSM
+291 QNVAKVIDLIAL

-312 RIRLVDIVK
+312 RIRLVDVAK
-321 GDATELAKEMDT
+321 GDATELAKEMET

-346 EGNKVYFLPIMRMN
+346 EGNKVYFLPITRMN

-370 MAEAAEKWIRTL
+370 MIEAAEKWIRTL
-382 DDEPKNGLGATV
+382 DDEPKNGLGAMV
-394 HVYPVIN
+394 HVYPVNN
-401 SNAAHLADL
+401 SNATHLANL

-416 GAPTPSVGPAQQPSS
+416 GAATQTTGPAQQPSS

-440 GALGATTSGSTTAS
+440 QTPATGPTATT
-454 DPSRVVL
+454 DPNRVVL
-461 RGSST
+461 RGSGT
-466 GSTLAGNVQIIADEA
+466 GGGALAGNVQIIADEA

-513 QVMVAEVDLSDKLQ
+513 QVMVAEVGLSDKLQ

-533 LKGLK
+533 LKNLT
-538 FSANGKTSNAQ
+538 FSANGKSWAAQ
-549 AALDTGLIA
+549 AGLDSGLMSPA
-558 PTVNPLTTAVP
+558 ADANPVTTAPADGVA
-569 ENTSTGFNYLI
+569 SGFNYLI

-595 TNTNVNI
+595 TNTDVNI

-617 IEVGTEE
+617 IEVGSEE
-624 PVVTQTVSTPTSTI
+624 PVITQTVSTPTTTSTTGI
-638 SGATTTT
+638 TT

-682 TDVTVGGSS
+682 TNVSVGGSI

-746 KLTDKTELLIAITPF
+746 NQTDKTELLIAITPF
-761 VVRDKTEAEKITRD
+761 VVRNKGEAERISRE
-775 FRESLG
+775 FRESLAG
-781 ELKQRLGTL
+781 LKQRMGDI
-790 KLMKP
+790 KLMTP
-795 AVEPVEV
+795 AEQQAEAVPQ
-802 TP
+802 